1 MPTDY
6 KKKNPTVIPGFVNV
20 TKTVTLP
27 NGEKRNVTTKRP
39 KPGTGYDI
47 LPDEILNNNN
57 LEVLTKFSTDNEEE
71 LKKPEN
77 EPARKYLKA
86 RIKTEKKFRTL
97 RSEAKQRAAMGT
109 EPVKPE
115 VDEVDGFIGLSSIKY
130 PDYQTSSNGCW
141 SISYSMLLKSR
152 GVDVSQEEVR
162 QWRPDYAEDTPDDQ
176 RPTEE
181 RKVLMNTDD
190 VNSVYQNADLALKL
204 LPNTAVNTFK
214 LEPFSEPQITIDDK
228 NITDLE
234 LDAASESYSYQVK
247 RQLQDTIT
255 EALMVHRSPLAV
267 AWDGHFVTITGISK
281 DGETIR
287 YEDSRGADRNAPRTK
302 TMKLDDLVHDGLF
315 LHRRSGEEE
324 KSLPTGI
331 EMTWLSDLPQAKYG
345 DPEKPSMNAK
355 HGDYVKMN
363 GDGSVSISVP
373 SHVQGLSESGKH
385 RDGQMRGKAV
395 DEIMTLDSD
404 ELSNALGAKKVN
416 GWGPGGKVMIGSK
429 STYYPKNTVQ
439 LGDPKLVQKAYKN
452 GIKAFEAAYDTISK
466 RIFTEDALKELK
478 EYRKLLRAVSNDD
491 ITPEEKKEKIAGL
504 RGFYDLLTK
513 KDKEGGKCNFE
524 VITSDLND
532 KARKELI
539 EQLKKVND
547 LFGLGR
553 DADIKRFREIHED
566 LAEAYKRE
574 KEKAKEETLG
584 IAFKQSVRSAFVK
597 TLEIAKEKYD
607 NLGEN
612 EYGDMRLAVIE
623 SSDEAIENNLAYVAA
638 AWVLQ
643 KRMLD
648 NNINP
653 PYPDKEEVY
662 ALVPKMKESE
672 AFKMTLNGSRA
683 WLENPRKSRDWTY
696 NEQEYCMQ
704 EFLREYTENAKAF
717 ELDDQD
723 LARYEIPE
731 WQKPEIKI
739 KTAGIVA
746 RLERTGTGSYTGLG
760 IISRRKNSDAF
771 DKVKKAIRN
780 YSKKKSPSAGDT
792 RKACKTVLGYLEG
805 KSRVRT
811 RAFGRTRFNECMS
824 FLSLVMPEAEF
835 AEYCRQINASRGVRV
850 GHEKFIGPESFL
862 TPDTTCNDVINS
874 AREKINAGSAGD
886 RDYARLIA
894 CADIS
899 VINGEVDLTQS
910 FASKEKK
917 QALLTNTESI
927 LADPR
932 FKDFMSSMSK
942 DVMNALVN
950 ADATAVGDAWAQYK
964 NVHSLEEAAAGPQ
977 AGI

>member
-1 MPTDY
+1 MPTLY
-6 KKKNPTVIPGFVNV
+6 EKKNPTTIPGFVNV
-20 TKTVTLP
+20 DKTITLP
-27 NGEKRNVTTKRP
+27 NGEKKQVTIKRP
-39 KPGTGYDI
+39 KPGMGFDI
-47 LPDEILNNNN
+47 LTDEVLSNNN
-57 LEVLTKFSTDNEEE
+57 LDVLNKFAEENKDE
-71 LKKPEN
+71 LEKPEN
-77 EPARKYLKA
+77 APAKRYIKA
-86 RIKTEKKFRTL
+86 RIRTEKKFRKL
-97 RSEAKQRAAMGT
+97 RADAKQKAALGVA
-109 EPVKPE
+109 PKKPE
-115 VDEVDGFIGLSSIKY
+115 LDEKDGFIGLASVKY

-141 SISYSMLLKSR
+141 SISYSALLMSR
-152 GVDVSQEEVR
+152 GVDLSQEEIR
-162 QWRPDYAEDTPDDQ
+162 QWRPDYDENLSDDLK
-176 RPTEE
+176 PSEE
-181 RKVLMNTDD
+181 RMILMNTDD
-190 VNSVYQNADLALKL
+190 INSIYQNADLALRV

-214 LEPFSEPQITIDDK
+214 LEPFSEQQLSIDDK
-228 NITDLE
+228 QLE
-234 LDAASESYSYQVK
+234 DFQVDAAAEAYNYQVK
-247 RQLQDTIT
+247 RQLQDTIS
-255 EALMVHRSPLAV
+255 EALVVHRSPIAV
-267 AWDGHFVTITGISK
+267 ALDGHYVTITGISE
-281 DGETIR
+281 DGNTIR
-287 YEDSRGADRNAPRTK
+287 YEDSRGAEKNSPRTN
-302 TMKLDDLVHDGLF
+302 TMSLDELIHNGLY
-315 LHRRSGEEE
+315 LHEHKGE
-324 KSLPTGI
+324 KVMPTGI
-331 EMTWLSDLPQAKYG
+331 EITWLSDLPQAHYA
-345 DPEKPSMNAK
+345 DPQKPLMSNK
-355 HGDYVKMN
+355 HGDYVKM
-363 GDGSVSISVP
+363 GDDGSIKISIPDDVS
-373 SHVQGLSESGKH
+373 GLSESGKSA
-385 RDGQMRGKAV
+385 DGQMNGKAV
-395 DEIMTLDSD
+395 DEMMLLDSK
-404 ELSNALGAKKVN
+404 ELSEALGGQKVT

-439 LGDPKLVQKAYKN
+439 LGDPKLVKKAYSN

-504 RGFYDLLTK
+504 KGFYDLLTK
-513 KDKEGGKCNFE
+513 KDKEGDKCNFE

-574 KEKAKEETLG
+574 KEKAKEESLG

-731 WQKPEIKI
+731 WKKPEIKM
-739 KTAGIVA
+739 KTAGIA
-746 RLERTGTGSYTGLG
+746 DRLERTGTGSYTGLG

-835 AEYCRQINASRGVRV
+835 AEYCRQINASRGVSA

-910 FASKEKK
+910 CASKEKK
-917 QALLTNTESI
+917 QALLTKTESV

-932 FKDFMSSMSK
+932 FKNFMSSMSK

-964 NVHSLEEAAAGPQ
+964 NVHSLEEAAAVF
-977 AGI
+977 